1 MKGELS
7 MMNPR
12 SEQYAALRRRMA
24 QMGIG
29 TTQSDIHCC
38 ERRNDADEANDRSLR
53 RNGGCAG
60 EKDQN
65 NVGWGLYDYPLA
77 MVYSPYQLWRN
88 TYNED
93 DAFERGTLFGELD
106 LPFEGCNNR

>member
-1 MKGELS
+1 

-29 TTQSDIHCC
+29 ATQSDIPCC
-38 ERRNDADEANDRSLR
+38 ERGNGAKRADGGYSR
-53 RNGGCAG
+53 RNGGGTG
-60 EKDQN
+60 ENDQN
-65 NVGWGLYDYPLA
+65 NIGWGLYEYPLA

-88 TYNED
+88 TYKED
-93 DAFERGTLFGELD
+93 DALSRGTLFNELD